1 MDVDAMIEQC
11 KFFKVLFSLIANE
24 ELRDYANKRLP
35 LPKKNLSEKDE
46 SLLKKVSLLANA
58 VQPEKP

>member
-1 MDVDAMIEQC
+1 MYHI
-11 KFFKVLFSLIANE
+11 KSINFIANE

-46 SLLKKVSLLANA
+46 SLLKKVSFLANA
-58 VQPEKP
+58 V